1 MSWTALRRVLLDGEA
16 GRLSRWAAT
25 FIEFS
30 LVQGV
35 VQLVGVATGI
45 LVVRLLTTED
55 YGIYTIA
62 NSALGALVVL
72 ADSGIGT
79 ATLGIGGRVWQDPAR
94 LGAVI
99 NTARGTMRG
108 LRNAISVPVVV
119 AFIWLLSKNGAMPIE
134 VAVLSVLVLAGGA
147 FSLENAIDLT
157 VARLMGNTRLIQAV
171 GFAAAGFRLAAIV
184 ALALLGLLAETAMLA
199 IVLGWVVQ
207 WWATRRWLRDKV
219 PSIAPP
225 DPLVRAELRSVVTT
239 QLPNC
244 LYFVLQGQ
252 ISVWLLSIFGSV
264 RGVADLGAVT
274 RISVIFT
281 VLLATMQNVVVP
293 RYARCQEPDRLRV
306 LFAQICAGFAAL
318 VSIPAALVAIAP
330 EPVLWILG
338 PQYAHLSIELVLAVL
353 SASLGSIVGLS
364 WSLNANKA
372 WFPPSWLWIPLDLG
386 SQLALMLAIGVST
399 ARQVLTVAILV
410 SLIQIAMN
418 LIAGAVFIRR
428 FRSTPSLT

>member
-1 MSWTALRRVLLDGEA
+1 MTWTAFRRALLDGDA
-16 GRLSRWAAT
+16 GRLRRWAAV

-30 LVQGV
+30 LVQGA

-45 LVVRLLTTED
+45 IVVRLLTTED
-55 YGIYTIA
+55 YGLYTIA
-62 NSALGALVVL
+62 NSVLGALGVL
-72 ADSGIGT
+72 ADGGIGT
-79 ATLGIGGRVWQDPAR
+79 ATVGIGGRVWQDAAR
-94 LGAVI
+94 LGEVI
-99 NTARGTMRG
+99 NTARATMRG
-108 LRNAISVPVVV
+108 LRHVTSVPVAI
-119 AFIWLLSKNGAMPIE
+119 AFIWLLTKNGAMPIE
-134 VAVLSVLVLAGGA
+134 VSILTVLVLAGGV

-171 GFAAAGFRLAAIV
+171 GLAAAGFRLAAIA

-199 IVLGWVVQ
+199 IVIGWVVQ

-219 PSIAPP
+219 PADAPL

-274 RISVIFT
+274 RISVIFS
-281 VLLATMQNVVVP
+281 VLLATMQNVIIP

-306 LFAQICAGFAAL
+306 LFMQICAGFAIL
-318 VSIPAALVAIAP
+318 VSVPAALVAIAP
-330 EPVLWILG
+330 RPVLWILG
-338 PQYAHLSIELVLAVL
+338 PQYAHLSVELVLAVL
-353 SASLGSIVGLS
+353 GASLGSIVGLT

-399 ARQVLTVAILV
+399 AQQVLTVAILA
-410 SLIQIAMN
+410 SLVQLTMN

-428 FRSTPSLT
+428 FRRPPSLT